1 MEKLKLLLPI
11 FICAL
16 TSCTY
21 SFIGSNS
28 EIKYENSDQYE
39 DGDRSY
45 SAGDITDFHIN
56 WISGSIKFV
65 INNDNV
71 YTFKSNDVT
80 KNPDPE
86 KLVLRTWI
94 NEGVANIQIGYPG
107 TYNFNNFEKNLEI
120 GVPKKL
126 INTIS
131 INTVAGQIESNSF
144 DINTFIINS
153 VSSDCTFKNLNS
165 II

>member
-28 EIKYENSDQYE
+28 EIKYENSDEYL

-45 SAGDITDFHIN
+45 SFGDIAAFNIN

-71 YTFKSNDVT
+71 YTFKSNDVKKPRSRKISS
-80 KNPDPE
+80 KNVD
-86 KLVLRTWI
+86 KRRCSKYSNRLSW
-94 NEGVANIQIGYPG
+94 
-107 TYNFNNFEKNLEI
+107 NL
-120 GVPKKL
+120 
-126 INTIS
+126 
-131 INTVAGQIESNSF
+131 
-144 DINTFIINS
+144 
-153 VSSDCTFKNLNS
+153 
-165 II
+165 